1 MIRRG
6 LVALATVATAAACIT
21 ACSPAADAPH
31 EDAAAG
37 YPVTVGSTLG
47 DVTVPTRP
55 ERVVTLGWGS
65 TEAALALGVTPVGI
79 RDMASDTTDGSGIQ
93 PWVADRLG
101 DEKPELLDETSKSV
115 PFEKI
120 ASLKPDVILAV
131 QSGLTADQYALL
143 SKIAPTV
150 AYPGAP
156 WQTSWRDQAT
166 TVGTVLG
173 KPDEAKQLVADADA
187 RLAEVKRTHPE
198 FAGKSIAATSVTDP
212 ASLGYYFDTDPRVEM
227 LAAMGFTPL
236 ESLTS
241 LRESAPDGKYAAQ
254 VGWEGVA
261 RYSPDVLTTWFLD
274 ASTKSGAESKPSY
287 TSLRAVQ
294 QKSNVALTDPDLVF
308 AASSP
313 NVMNL
318 PWLLDRIVP
327 KLSKAADNVK

>member
-6 LVALATVATAAACIT
+6 LVVLATVATTAACMT
-21 ACSPAADAPH
+21 ACSPSDDDTQADV
-31 EDAAAG
+31 AAG
-37 YPVTVGSTLG
+37 YPVTVASALG

-65 TEAALALGVTPVGI
+65 TETALALGVTPVGM
-79 RDMASDTTDGSGIQ
+79 RDMTSDTSDGSGIQ

-101 DEKPELLDETSKSV
+101 DAKPELLDETSKSV
-115 PFEKI
+115 PYEKI
-120 ASLKPDVILAV
+120 AALDPDVILAV

-143 SKIAPTV
+143 SNIAPTV

-166 TVGTVLG
+166 TVGAVLG
-173 KPDEAKQLVADADA
+173 KPDEAKQLVADADE
-187 RLAEVKRTHPE
+187 RLAEVKRSHPE
-198 FAGKSIAATSVTDP
+198 FSGKTVAATSVTDP
-212 ASLGYYFDTDPRVEM
+212 AGLGYYFDTDPRVEM

-236 ESLTS
+236 ESLAS
-241 LRESAPDGKYAAQ
+241 LRESAPDGKFAAQ
-254 VGWEGVA
+254 VGWESVG

-274 ASTKSGAESKPSY
+274 ESTKADAESNPAY
-287 TSLRAVQ
+287 TTLRAVR
-294 QKSNVALTDPDLVF
+294 QKSNVAMTDPDLVF

-313 NVMNL
+313 NVVNL

-327 KLSKAADNVK
+327 KLSTAANNVK